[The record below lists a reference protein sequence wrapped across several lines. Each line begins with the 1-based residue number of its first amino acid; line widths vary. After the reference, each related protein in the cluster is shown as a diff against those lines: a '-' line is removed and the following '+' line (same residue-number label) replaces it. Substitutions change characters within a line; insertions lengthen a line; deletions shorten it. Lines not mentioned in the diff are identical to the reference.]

1 MALTF
6 KYSNAGLGFM
16 THLNPSKV
24 GLALGAM
31 FAVLHAVWS
40 AAVALVPGPLQK
52 FLDWVF
58 ALHHLKPMYSL
69 LPFNLM
75 NAVILVI
82 LTFVVGYVVGF
93 VFATIWNKVA
103 K

>member
-1 MALTF
+1 M
-6 KYSNAGLGFM
+6 
-16 THLNPSKV
+16 NPSKV

-58 ALHHLKPMYSL
+58 ALHHIKPMYSL

-93 VFATIWNKVA
+93 VFATIWNKVE